1 MKRQSKLGRP
11 KGSTSNATRARI
23 LRAAWECFG
32 ARGYGV
38 TTNRDIGEKAGLTAA
53 ALYQHFDSK
62 SALYI
67 EAVREAYTIIVPHF
81 KEAIADTVGA
91 RDGLVAL
98 ARAYATGYAL
108 EPSVA
113 PFLSS
118 IPVEMQRHPE
128 VEKVILEE
136 KHEIVF
142 MVVEIVQRGVA
153 SGEVR
158 EDDAASLVSMFMA
171 ATAGLSVQA
180 AQLGAETFYRA
191 VDAYARM
198 LEGTLIGPPTAPATQ
213 KK

>member
-1 MKRQSKLGRP
+1 MRDARTSSSMKRQSKLGRP

-81 KEAIADTVGA
+81 KEAVAGTTGL

-98 ARAYATGYAL
+98 TRA
-108 EPSVA
+108 
-113 PFLSS
+113 
-118 IPVEMQRHPE
+118 
-128 VEKVILEE
+128 
-136 KHEIVF
+136 
-142 MVVEIVQRGVA
+142 
-153 SGEVR
+153 
-158 EDDAASLVSMFMA
+158 
-171 ATAGLSVQA
+171 
-180 AQLGAETFYRA
+180 
-191 VDAYARM
+191 
-198 LEGTLIGPPTAPATQ
+198 
-213 KK
+213 